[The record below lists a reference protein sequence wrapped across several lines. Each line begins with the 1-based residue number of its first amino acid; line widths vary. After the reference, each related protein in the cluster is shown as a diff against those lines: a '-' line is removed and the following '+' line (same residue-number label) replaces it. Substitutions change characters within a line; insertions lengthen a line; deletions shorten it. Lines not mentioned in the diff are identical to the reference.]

1 MPLFVYLKNHG
12 TMKHSFFSNAGRLCR
27 FAIIGAIL
35 FTSINAKILKAP
47 LEPFT
52 IRTTDEVNASS
63 KLTLFRGETT
73 RQKKVMLKWAV
84 NGQDNYTYTVE
95 KSRDGQHFT
104 SLDTKDV
111 EKDKNNTYSW
121 VDQYPKATNCYR
133 LRMTDSTGNQSYSKT
148 LVVETFKSGDV
159 ELVGATPQVNL
170 NDIQVD
176 VQLKEYGIVNLHITN
191 DKGEIILQQKEKGKP
206 GINQYMVSGSRELKA
221 GDYFLKVVVN
231 GTDRMLV
238 HLVKS

>member
-1 MPLFVYLKNHG
+1 M
-12 TMKHSFFSNAGRLCR
+12 MKTSLFSNAGRLCR
-27 FAIIGAIL
+27 YVILGAVL
-35 FTSINAKILKAP
+35 YTSINAKLLKAP

-52 IRTTDEVNASS
+52 IRTTEGVETSS

-73 RQKKVMLKWAV
+73 KQKKVMLKWAMA
-84 NGQDNYTYTVE
+84 GQDNFTYTVE

-104 SLDTKDV
+104 SVDTRSV
-111 EKDKNNTYSW
+111 EKDNQNQFRW
-121 VDQYPKATNCYR
+121 VDNFPKATNCYR
-133 LRMTDSTGNQSYSKT
+133 LRITDTAGNSSYSKT

-176 VQLKEYGIVNLHITN
+176 VQLKEIAIVVLHITN
-191 DKGEIILQQKEKGKP
+191 EKGEIILQQKERGMQ
-206 GINQYMVSGSRELKA
+206 GINQFMVKGSRELKA

>member
-1 MPLFVYLKNHG
+1 MR
-12 TMKHSFFSNAGRLCR
+12 HSNFATAGKLCR
-27 FAIIGAIL
+27 YLIL
-35 FTSINAKILKAP
+35 AAVLYTSINAKLIRTD

-52 IRTTDEVNASS
+52 IRSSEGVETSS

-84 NGQDNYTYTVE
+84 SGEDRYMYTVE

-104 SLDTKDV
+104 ALDTKEI
-111 EKDKNNTYSW
+111 EKDRQNQYSW

-133 LRMTDSTGNQSYSKT
+133 LRMTDSTGNSSYSKT

-176 VQLKEYGIVNLHITN
+176 VQLKETALVVLHITN
-191 DKGEIILQQKEKGKP
+191 EKGEIMLQQKERGKA
-206 GINQYMVSGSRELKA
+206 GLNQYMVSGSRELKA

>member
-1 MPLFVYLKNHG
+1 MKTSLFA
-12 TMKHSFFSNAGRLCR
+12 NAGKLSRYVIL
-27 FAIIGAIL
+27 GAVL
-35 FTSINAKILKAP
+35 YTSLNAKLIKTP

-52 IRTTDEVNASS
+52 IRSSETVETSS

-73 RQKKVMLKWAV
+73 KQKKVMLKWAMS
-84 NGQDNYTYTVE
+84 GQENFTYTVE

-104 SLDTKDV
+104 AVDTRSI
-111 EKDKNNTYSW
+111 EKDPQNQFHW
-121 VDQYPKATNCYR
+121 VDNYPKATNCYR
-133 LRMTDSTGNQSYSKT
+133 LRITDMAGNNSYSKT

-176 VQLKEYGIVNLHITN
+176 VQLKETALVTLHITN
-191 DKGEIILQQKEKGKP
+191 DKGEIILQQKERGTQ
-206 GINQYMVSGSRELKA
+206 GINQYMVKGSRELKA